1 MVIASA
7 RRNIPLVCAKTL
19 EGTVIGE
26 SATAGS
32 NYERFYLVF
41 GEEYF
46 FDGEVIH
53 GNLNEVY
60 PMRIIGEPKKEGTQA
75 LYLVELMNGS
85 SEGIPGSRLQAG
97 EKFSAEYAPVERE
110 LSRKVGGRL
119 ILCFLA

>member
-7 RRNIPLVCAKTL
+7 RRNIPLVEARTID
-19 EGTVIGE
+19 GTVINAGN
-26 SATAGS
+26 TAGA

-46 FDGEVIH
+46 FDGEVLH

-60 PMRIIGEPKKEGTQA
+60 PMRVIGEPKKEGTNA

-85 SEGIPGSRLQAG
+85 ADGIPGERLQMG